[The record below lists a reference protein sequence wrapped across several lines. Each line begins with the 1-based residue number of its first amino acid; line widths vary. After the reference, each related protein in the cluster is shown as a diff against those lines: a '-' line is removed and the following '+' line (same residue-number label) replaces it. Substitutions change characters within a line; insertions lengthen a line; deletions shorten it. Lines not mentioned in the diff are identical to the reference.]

1 MTLTRHDDLS
11 LGYVLS
17 VPSGKPDDAEMSL
30 VMVMHGRGADAND
43 LADLA
48 PMIDDGYRFVFPN
61 AAKPFEPMPGYSFG
75 WSWFDG
81 WPPEGDSIVQSRTK
95 LLALIDELVK
105 RYPTPAGKIAVT
117 GFSQGGMMAI
127 DVGFRTEQKV
137 AGIVVMSGAIYEADM
152 PDLRAR
158 RELPVLLIHGTQD
171 DMIPVLAAR
180 RTRHILEEHGLAP
193 EYHEF
198 PMGHHVTPESME
210 VVRAFL
216 RRVLNTR
223 ESGVGS
229 RGSART

>member
-1 MTLTRHDDLS
+1 MTLTHHDDLS
-11 LGYVLS
+11 LRYVLN
-17 VPSGKPDDAEMSL
+17 VPSGKPDDAAMPL
-30 VMVMHGRGADAND
+30 VIVMHGRGADAND

-61 AAKPFEPMPGYSFG
+61 AAKPFEPSPGYTFG

-81 WPPEGDSIVQSRTK
+81 WPPEGNSIVDSRTK
-95 LLALIDELVK
+95 LITLIDKLTA
-105 RYPTPAGKIAVT
+105 RYPTPEGKVVVA

-127 DVGFRTEQKV
+127 DAGFRTKQKV

-152 PDLRAR
+152 PDLRAL

-198 PMGHHVTPESME
+198 PMGHHVTPESMA
-210 VVRAFL
+210 VVREFL
-216 RRVLNTR
+216 KRALGN
-223 ESGVGS
+223 SP
-229 RGSART
+229 A

>member
-1 MTLTRHDDLS
+1 MTLARHDDLA
-11 LGYVLS
+11 LHYVLS
-17 VPSGKPDDAEMSL
+17 VPSGKPDDAETPL
-30 VMVMHGRGADAND
+30 VIVMHGRGADAND

-95 LLALIDELVK
+95 LLALIDELVD
-105 RYPTPAGKIAVT
+105 RYPTPEGRIVVT

-127 DVGFRTEQKV
+127 DAGFRTKQKI
-137 AGIVVMSGAIYEADM
+137 AGIVVMSGAIYEAGM
-152 PDLRAR
+152 PDLRAH

-180 RTRHILEEHGLAP
+180 RTRHILEEHGLTP

-223 ESGVGS
+223 GSGVV
-229 RGSART
+229 AEA